1 MNFQNNKNYNDL
13 SKTYVNLKLDGMF
26 LISLNLNSS
35 NLLNSSDF
43 LDFSSIIS
51 DYTNVK
57 NFSSL
62 TIVKYWWWWLHRHIL
77 DTFPYIRYKYP
88 KIIFLGPIRPY
99 LLHMFDSNGT
109 YMGCIWFYIDNSIN
123 HNEIIN
129 DIIKNMENVC
139 REWSN
144 DYAYW
149 LSDCNKYYFFIN
161 QDFYK

>member
-62 TIVKYWWWWLHRHIL
+62 TIVKY
-77 DTFPYIRYKYP
+77 
-88 KIIFLGPIRPY
+88 
-99 LLHMFDSNGT
+99 
-109 YMGCIWFYIDNSIN
+109 
-123 HNEIIN
+123 
-129 DIIKNMENVC
+129 
-139 REWSN
+139 
-144 DYAYW
+144 
-149 LSDCNKYYFFIN
+149 
-161 QDFYK
+161 